1 MALNFYKLAGLSD
14 IPWIVFCIF
23 EPKQMKDEAQERFD
37 YLFKIVV
44 IGDANVGKTN
54 IISRLVRDEFIEHS
68 KSTIGVDFATKTFKF
83 GNSTIKVQLWD
94 TAGQE
99 RYHALISA
107 YYRGSSGAVIVYDV
121 TKKTSFEHS
130 YTSWLN
136 NLESSTKESIPKM
149 LLGNKIDLHDQ
160 VEVSRAE
167 GERVALERNM
177 AFFETSALSG
187 DNIHIAFETFV
198 KQIFEKETTKEI
210 DNGKRLL
217 DESKVKRSSLSSKK
231 RKSSCC

>member
-1 MALNFYKLAGLSD
+1 
-14 IPWIVFCIF
+14 
-23 EPKQMKDEAQERFD
+23 MKDEAQERFD
-37 YLFKIVV
+37 YLFKIVI

-83 GNSTIKVQLWD
+83 GSSSIKVQLWD

-121 TKKTSFEHS
+121 TNKPSFEHS

-149 LLGNKIDLHDQ
+149 LLGNKIDLRDQ
-160 VEVSRAE
+160 VEVSRAD
-167 GERVALERNM
+167 GERAALERNM
-177 AFFETSALSG
+177 AFFETSALLG
-187 DNIHIAFETFV
+187 DNIHIAFESFI
-198 KQIFEKETTKEI
+198 KKIFEKETTKEI
-210 DNGKRLL
+210 ASSKKLL
-217 DESKVKRSSLSSKK
+217 DESKVKRSNLAAKSK
-231 RKSSCC
+231 RKSRCC